1 MTLRRP
7 TSDEVL
13 FQATKAAMRGV
24 EGYDSWLAI
33 GQAQVAALMADPD
46 LLVDLAIEAG
56 GLLKAPDA
64 VDPYKGGIARG
75 DLYRR
80 TPEADR

>member
-1 MTLRRP
+1 MTAAERAA
-7 TSDEVL
+7 EVL
-13 FQATKAAMRGV
+13 FRATKAAMRGV

-56 GLLKAPDA
+56 GHCQRTIGYQEAPDA
-64 VDPYKGGIARG
+64 
-75 DLYRR
+75 
-80 TPEADR
+80 